1 MFCCFVAFC
10 RKETGGFYL
19 YIDYNIVKKKKKMK
33 QTQKKKRE
41 GASVVGFA
49 RGVDK
54 KLEYA

>member
-19 YIDYNIVKKKKKMK
+19 YIDYNIVKKMK
-33 QTQKKKRE
+33 QTKQRE
-41 GASVVGFA
+41 EASVVGFA